1 MLRALLKPAFIFTL
15 LFTTGVV
22 SGAVIESEVCVY
34 GATVGGVSAA
44 CSAARLGKKVILIDE
59 GRHVGGMTSSGIGT
73 TDFGSREA
81 IGGFALE
88 FYQRMGKRYKKSEA
102 WTFEPHVAEQ
112 ELRAMIQSS
121 GVLFYGER
129 RLVQVKKQLATLSEM
144 VTENG
149 DVFRARVF
157 IDASYEGD
165 LMAKAGVKYTVGREG
180 NALYG
185 ENHNG
190 VHVSAGVHQFAI
202 PVDAFINPGDPKSG
216 LLALVD
222 AAPIEKRGTADAGVP
237 AYCFQICMTREPEN
251 RLPLDPPAGYNPVRY
266 ELLGRYIQSVQASG
280 RNLGVDSFFEFQKVG
295 PEKFVVK
302 NYGPISA
309 DYVGRSAAY
318 PEATPEAR
326 AVIRKEHEDYLRGLF
341 AFLRTDRRVP
351 VSVRKELSNWGL
363 CKDEFSETAGWP
375 PALYV
380 RAARRMISSVV
391 ITEKNCRGEVP
402 VEDPIG
408 VASNRFDSADCYRRV
423 IKGTV
428 RNEGSVRLGVMPF
441 GISYRAITPKV
452 EECANLLVPVCQSA
466 SHVAH
471 ASLRAEPT
479 LMILGQAAGT
489 AASLAIDQFAL
500 VQQVKYDDLRK
511 ALLAGGAVLEF
522 VDHEQESKRR
532 AAEAGNP
539 AMGLILDDLQ
549 GQVTGAWLDGKNAAT
564 ARAGTGY
571 IHDGNTRKGALSIVW
586 EPEIAEP
593 GRYEILV
600 LFPTGAGRAPNVPV
614 TLDVGGKKT
623 KREVNENDPTG
634 AVSIGVFDLPK
645 GRQTKITL
653 SNEGTNGHV
662 VADAVQI
669 LPR

>member
-1 MLRALLKPAFIFTL
+1 MLRALFKPAFILTL
-15 LFTTGVV
+15 FFATGVV

-44 CSAARLGKKVILIDE
+44 CSAARLGKKVVLVEE

-88 FYQRMGKRYKKSEA
+88 FYQRMGKRYRKSEA

-121 GVLFYGER
+121 GVVFYAEH

-144 VTENG
+144 VTDNG

-190 VHVSAGVHQFAI
+190 VQGSSGMHQFAL
-202 PVDAFINPGDPKSG
+202 PLDPFINPGDPKSG
-216 LLALVD
+216 LLALAD
-222 AAPIEKRGTADAGVP
+222 PAPIGKKGEADAGVP
-237 AYCFQICMTREPEN
+237 AYCFQICVTRDPEN
-251 RLPLDPPAGYNPVRY
+251 RLPLDPPATYNPVRY
-266 ELLGRYIQSVQASG
+266 ELLGRYIQSVQTSG
-280 RNLGVDSFFEFQKVG
+280 RNLGVDSFFEFQKVA
-295 PEKFVVK
+295 PEKYVVK
-302 NYGPISA
+302 NYGPLSS

-351 VSVRKELSNWGL
+351 VSVRKELLNWGL

-380 RAARRMISSVV
+380 REARRMVSSVV

-408 VASNRFDSADCYRRV
+408 VASNRGDLADCHRRLV
-423 IKGTV
+423 KGTV
-428 RNEGSVRLGVMPF
+428 RNEGAVRLGVMPF

-452 EECANLLVPVCQSA
+452 EECANLLVPVCPSA

-479 LMILGQAAGT
+479 LMTLGQAAGT

-500 VQQVKYDDLRK
+500 VQQVKYEDLRK

-539 AMGLILDDLQ
+539 AMGVTLDDLQ

-600 LFPTGAGRAPNVPV
+600 LFPAGAGRAHNVPV
-614 TLDVGGKKT
+614 TLDVGGKRT
-623 KREVNENDPTG
+623 KREVDQNDPTG

-653 SNEGTNGHV
+653 SNEATSGHV